1 MADVEILKAL
11 VDQQIRESVATRE
24 QLKEERE
31 EARLERDQAIADRDE
46 VNRRHDDSQQTIKD
60 LLTELTAQRAA
71 HAGPALP
78 GDAGGRGAVVTRAER
93 ILGCN

>member
-1 MADVEILKAL
+1 MADVEALKAL

-46 VNRRHDDSQQTIKD
+46 ANRRHEGVNKLSEIY
-60 LLTELTAQRAA
+60 
-71 HAGPALP
+71 
-78 GDAGGRGAVVTRAER
+78 
-93 ILGCN
+93 